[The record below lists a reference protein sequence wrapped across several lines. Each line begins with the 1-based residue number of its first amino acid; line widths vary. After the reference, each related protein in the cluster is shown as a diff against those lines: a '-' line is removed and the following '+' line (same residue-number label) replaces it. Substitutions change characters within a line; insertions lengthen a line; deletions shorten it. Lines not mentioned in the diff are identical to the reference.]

1 MPPNRKNLM
10 VGLVVLTA
18 MIGLGWMILR
28 IANTSTTLFTRGPR
42 FSLVADRAD
51 GVAEGSPVLYLGV
64 NVGRVLGVKRN
75 PDNSSVSIDAI
86 LNTGEQIPLNVVG
99 NIKAQSALGSSAEI
113 NLEPVG
119 APGKESIRTGQEVRA
134 HFAGSGLVPP
144 EVVALATQVREQQLI
159 KHFDESVVSMRLQLE
174 KAGKLLD
181 SAGAIVSDP
190 AMRDNVQG
198 TIANVRL
205 TSANLERFSGHL
217 DQLSDQTTATIKE
230 VHDAVAD
237 GDQKLD
243 VLSQQLTQRMQQL
256 AEVLDKVDGI
266 AGKVDK
272 GSGTAARLVNDPRLY
287 ENLVDSSRDLDVTF
301 KDMQRLVEQWEQDG
315 FSLKLK

>member
-28 IANTSTTLFTRGPR
+28 ISNNSTTLFTRGPR
-42 FSLVADRAD
+42 FNLVADRAD

-75 PDNSSVSIDAI
+75 TDNSSVSVDAI
-86 LNTGEQIPLNVVG
+86 LNTGEQIPVNVNGV
-99 NIKAQSALGSSAEI
+99 IKAQSALGSSAQV

-119 APGKESIRTGQEVRA
+119 APSKEYIHDGQQIHA
-134 HFAGSGLVPP
+134 TFGGSGMIPP

-159 KHFDESVVSMRLQLE
+159 KHLDESVVSMHQQLE
-174 KAGKLLD
+174 KAGVLLN
-181 SAGAIVSDP
+181 GASQVVNDP
-190 AMRDNVQG
+190 AFRDNFKG
-198 TIANVRL
+198 SLADIRL
-205 TSANLERFSGHL
+205 ASANLERFSGHL
-217 DQLSDQTTATIKE
+217 DQLSDETTATIKQ
-230 VHDAVAD
+230 VHVTVAD
-237 GDQKLD
+237 GGQRLD
-243 VLSQQLTQRMQQL
+243 ELSHQLTQRMQQL
-256 AEVLDKVDGI
+256 ADVLDKVDAI
-266 AGKVDK
+266 ASKVDK
-272 GSGTAARLVNDPRLY
+272 GDGSAARLVNDPRLY
-287 ENLVDSSRDLDVTF
+287 ESLVDSSRDLDVTF